1 MLQICG
7 RFTGKKQRLAC
18 YTESVA
24 ANRTRRNEMKDSYKA
39 NMIDPVTKPK
49 IIQIRKLRKVYTLSD
64 EKVVALNS
72 ISTDIAK
79 GEICCIFG
87 TSGSG
92 KSTFL
97 NQIAGMEK
105 PTSGSVII
113 GKTDITK
120 LNEKK
125 MVEFRRKHIGFIFQA
140 YNLLPGLTAL
150 ENVALPMMFLGYGKK
165 EREQRASQMLQNVG
179 LGKRMNHYPTQ
190 MSGGQQQR
198 VGIARAFVTQP
209 KVVFADE
216 PTGNLDTRTTAQIM
230 KMITEMARKH
240 QQTIVLVTHDP
251 QMAVYA
257 DRIVTLIDGEIVKDE
272 RRSHEKKNS

>member
-1 MLQICG
+1 
-7 RFTGKKQRLAC
+7 
-18 YTESVA
+18 
-24 ANRTRRNEMKDSYKA
+24 MKDFNK
-39 NMIDPVTKPK
+39 IDRIQSKEKKK
-49 IIQIRKLRKVYTLSD
+49 IIQIQKLRKVYSLAD

-72 ISTDIAK
+72 ISTEIAK

-105 PTSGSVII
+105 PTSGAVII
-113 GKTDITK
+113 GRTDITK
-120 LNEKK
+120 LSEKK

-140 YNLLPGLTAL
+140 YNLLPGLTAM

-165 EREQRASQMLQNVG
+165 EREQRAREMLNKVG
-179 LGKRMNHYPTQ
+179 LGKRLNHYPSQ

-198 VGIARAFVTQP
+198 VGIARAFVTRP

-216 PTGNLDTRTTAQIM
+216 PTGNLDTKTTAQIM
-230 KMITEMARKH
+230 KMITEMARNH

-257 DRIVTLIDGEIVKDE
+257 DRIITLIDGEIVKDE
-272 RRSHEKKNS
+272 RRSHEDDYD

>member
-1 MLQICG
+1 
-7 RFTGKKQRLAC
+7 
-18 YTESVA
+18 
-24 ANRTRRNEMKDSYKA
+24 MKDFNK
-39 NMIDPVTKPK
+39 IDRIQSKEKKK
-49 IIQIRKLRKVYTLSD
+49 IIQIQKLRKVYSLAD

-72 ISTDIAK
+72 ISTEIAK

-105 PTSGSVII
+105 PTSGAVII
-113 GKTDITK
+113 GRTDITK
-120 LNEKK
+120 LSEKK
-125 MVEFRRKHIGFIFQA
+125 RVEFRRKHIGFIFQA
-140 YNLLPGLTAL
+140 YNLLPGLTAM

-165 EREQRASQMLQNVG
+165 EREQRAREMLNKVG
-179 LGKRMNHYPTQ
+179 LGKRLNHYPSQ

-198 VGIARAFVTQP
+198 VGIARAFVTRP

-216 PTGNLDTRTTAQIM
+216 PTGNLDTKTTAQIM
-230 KMITEMARKH
+230 KMITEMARNH

-257 DRIVTLIDGEIVKDE
+257 DRIITLIDGEIVKDE
-272 RRSHEKKNS
+272 RRSHEEDND